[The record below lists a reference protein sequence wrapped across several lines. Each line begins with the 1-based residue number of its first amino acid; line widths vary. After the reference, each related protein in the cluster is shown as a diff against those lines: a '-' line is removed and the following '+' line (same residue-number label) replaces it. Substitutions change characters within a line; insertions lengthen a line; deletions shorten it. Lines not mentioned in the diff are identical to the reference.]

1 MKNLLTAAMIFSGT
15 MALAQSQAT
24 PAQNPSAMPP
34 ATHAQPMNPEMRQRM
49 MEMRQERMQQM
60 QEQQMREMQPAME
73 AMRRKVSMLGSELLS
88 VQDVNTRRALQTDME
103 LWQQLLETMQ
113 RHMQSMGQEHMMPP
127 GQAPGTQQTPPNG
140 PKSPQTPPRSPQTQ
154 N

>member
-1 MKNLLTAAMIFSGT
+1 MKNLLIVAMVFSGT
-15 MALAQSQAT
+15 MTLAQSQAA
-24 PAQNPSAMPP
+24 PAQTPSAAP
-34 ATHAQPMNPEMRQRM
+34 TGIHAQPMNPEMRQRM
-49 MEMRQERMQQM
+49 MDMRQERMQQM

-113 RHMQSMGQEHMMPP
+113 RHMQSMGMQEHMMPP
-127 GQAPGTQQTPPNG
+127 GQAPGMQQTPPNG
-140 PKSPQTPPRSPQTQ
+140 PKSPQTPQPQ

>member
-1 MKNLLTAAMIFSGT
+1 MKRLLITVMILSGVFAWAQAEPT
-15 MALAQSQAT
+15 PAQSQSAT
-24 PAQNPSAMPP
+24 PP

-49 MEMRQERMQQM
+49 MEMREQRMEQM

-88 VQDVNTRRALQTDME
+88 VQDINTRRALQTDME

-113 RHMQSMGQEHMMPP
+113 RHMQSMGMQEHMMPP
-127 GQAPGTQQTPPNG
+127 GQAPGMQQTPPNG
-140 PKSPQTPPRSPQTQ
+140 PKSPQAPQPQ